1 MEMRIFNKDGKE
13 MERKREDD
21 YPMRYCIMGV
31 LYIMKELLI
40 DLFCMLLGFFVAA
53 CIMRLFY
60 C

>member
-1 MEMRIFNKDGKE
+1 MGIFYKTGDGK
-13 MERKREDD
+13 RIKEDSIRNLIGN
-21 YPMRYCIMGV
+21 M

-40 DLFCMLLGFFVAA
+40 DIFCMFLGFFVAA